1 MKTLTQK
8 EKPSINLQV
17 GHCLQ
22 SVHLIIKKG
31 FNYYRGIYCIKK
43 WCEKVKDRA
52 MEIINYKEEEMLPL
66 TDEEI
71 KCYKWEKVY
80 HICKNSFVT
89 MKVKKKNEFKLF
101 QKVRDHCHY
110 KGKFREAAHSI
121 CNLRYKIPKEILIVF
136 HHGLTND
143 YHFIIKH

>member
-1 MKTLTQK
+1 
-8 EKPSINLQV
+8 
-17 GHCLQ
+17 
-22 SVHLIIKKG
+22 
-31 FNYYRGIYCIKK
+31 
-43 WCEKVKDRA
+43 

-136 HHGLTND
+136 HHGLTYD

>member
-1 MKTLTQK
+1 
-8 EKPSINLQV
+8 
-17 GHCLQ
+17 
-22 SVHLIIKKG
+22 
-31 FNYYRGIYCIKK
+31 
-43 WCEKVKDRA
+43 

-71 KCYKWEKVY
+71 KCYKGQKVY
-80 HICKNSFVT
+80 PICKNSFVT
-89 MKVKKKNEFKLF
+89 MKIKKKKNEFKLF

-110 KGKFREAAHSI
+110 TGKFREAAHSI

-136 HHGLTND
+136 HNSLTYD